1 MINAV
6 SWCDEPVQKIKECI
20 NLRVYYNLITY
31 VKRKE
36 GGRMASRKIGISR
49 QILGV
54 LLVLLLG
61 ASFPVSW
68 AKTVLI
74 TGSNQGIGYEF
85 AKQYARK
92 DWRVIATHRRESEP
106 ESLVALREKYPN
118 IEIEKIDVTKQD
130 TIDALVGKL
139 KGQPIDVLINNAG
152 WPGNFMGPPQQFGTL
167 DFAELPAV
175 MDSMTV
181 GVMRVTQAFI
191 EHVRASEGK
200 TVTVI
205 TSETGMFSAVLEG
218 HVPHNRAFWLGA
230 SKAAINYLFTKMAFE
245 QKDSGVIYLML
256 DPGLVRDTNE
266 EVRMRAEGKE
276 APQIQILP
284 GMPERVN
291 IDITVA
297 GMIKVTDEATP
308 ADSGRIYKYDGKELE
323 N

>member
-1 MINAV
+1 
-6 SWCDEPVQKIKECI
+6 
-20 NLRVYYNLITY
+20 
-31 VKRKE
+31 
-36 GGRMASRKIGISR
+36 
-49 QILGV
+49 
-54 LLVLLLG
+54 
-61 ASFPVSW
+61 
-68 AKTVLI
+68 VLI

-92 DWRVIATHRRESEP
+92 DWRVIATHRRDSEP

-118 IEIEKIDVTKQD
+118 IEIEMLDVTKQN
-130 TIDALVGKL
+130 TIDALAGKL
-139 KGQPIDVLINNAG
+139 TGQPIDVLINNAG
-152 WPGNFMGPPQQFGTL
+152 WPGNFMGSPQQFGTL
-167 DFAELPAV
+167 DFGELPAV

-191 EHVRASEGK
+191 EHVRASESK

-218 HVPHNRAFWLGA
+218 LVPHNRAFWLGA

-266 EVRMRAEGKE
+266 QARMRAEGKE
-276 APQIQILP
+276 APQIPILP

-291 IDITVA
+291 IDVA
-297 GMIKVTDEATP
+297 VGGMIKVTDGATP
-308 ADSGRIYKYDGKELE
+308 ADSGKIYKYDGKKLE
-323 N
+323 Y